1 VFPLVTR
8 TTRTGAVAVITV
20 LYNPL
25 FWDKKLKIAILTL
38 ATFVAM
44 C

>member
-1 VFPLVTR
+1 MTSASPLLALSHR
-8 TTRTGAVAVITV
+8 
-20 LYNPL
+20 LM
-25 FWDKKLKIAILTL
+25 WDKKLKIAILTF

>member
-1 VFPLVTR
+1 MLMHYF
-8 TTRTGAVAVITV
+8 IV
-20 LYNPL
+20 LSDHA

-38 ATFVAM
+38 ATFAAL

>member
-1 VFPLVTR
+1 MNYASPFAALSQRLV
-8 TTRTGAVAVITV
+8 
-20 LYNPL
+20 
-25 FWDKKLKIAILTL
+25 WDKKLKIAILTL

>member
-1 VFPLVTR
+1 MIR
-8 TTRTGAVAVITV
+8 TS
-20 LYNPL
+20 PL
-25 FWDKKLKIAILTL
+25 FALSYRLMWDKKLKIAILTL

>member
-1 VFPLVTR
+1 MIK
-8 TTRTGAVAVITV
+8 VISH
-20 LYNPL
+20 PL
-25 FWDKKLKIAILTL
+25 FWNQKVRIAILTL

>member
-1 VFPLVTR
+1 MTALV
-8 TTRTGAVAVITV
+8 
-20 LYNPL
+20 NPL
-25 FWDKKLKIAILTL
+25 FWDQKVKIIILTL